1 MKRAIVLG
9 GVSPHI
15 ALIKNLKERGYE
27 VILVDY
33 YENPPAK
40 PYADEHIQESTLDR
54 ELIVKIAKER
64 KADLIITTCVDHANV
79 IMTYAAEQLDLPH
92 PYSYETALN
101 VTDKGRMK
109 KIMKEN
115 GVSTS
120 DFVILNDKKQL
131 DEMEFEYPVV
141 LKPVDNNGSK
151 GVKKIDSK
159 EELYASYD
167 ASERYSKTGQV
178 IIEGFNEGSEIQI
191 DCYAYEDCAEVL
203 MVRKKLK
210 MPIAKGMAMQSFGS
224 LIPPTLSEKAKQ
236 KVQEIAD
243 GIAKAFKLSYMPFFI
258 QAIVKNDDIKVIEFS
273 PRLGGGLSYKLI
285 HMVSGFNLLD
295 AAIDAYFRTPR
306 TIDTNRKPKIYAT
319 QIVYAKHG
327 VFDHVEGFDELL
339 DEQMI
344 ETVDFMVTKGDTF
357 GTEMDSKNR
366 CAAYIVCADTK
377 EEVIAKINQIN
388 QRIDI
393 KDPEGNS
400 LLVKMQLDMSEF
412 DQL

>member
-27 VILVDY
+27 VVLVDY

-40 PYADEHIQESTLDR
+40 PYADEHIQESTLNRDA
-54 ELIVKIAKER
+54 IIAIAKER

-109 KIMKEN
+109 RIMKEN
-115 GVSTS
+115 DVPTS
-120 DFVILNDKKQL
+120 DFMILSDKSQL
-131 DEMEFEYPVV
+131 DGLQLTFPMVI
-141 LKPVDNNGSK
+141 KPVDNNGSK
-151 GVKKIDSK
+151 GVKKVDSM
-159 EELYASYD
+159 EELYDSYD
-167 ASERYSKTGQV
+167 ASAKYSKTDEV

-191 DCYAYEDCAEVL
+191 DCYAYADSAEVL

-210 MPIAKGMAMQSFGS
+210 MPISKGMAMQSFGS
-224 LIPPTLSEKAKQ
+224 IIPPTLSEKAQ
-236 KVQEIAD
+236 AEVQRIAD
-243 GIAKAFKLSYMPFFI
+243 GIAKAFNLQYMPFFI

-306 TIDTNRKPKIYAT
+306 TIDTNRKPKVYAT

-327 VFDHVEGFDELL
+327 EFDHVEGFDALL
-339 DEQMI
+339 AENMI
-344 ETVDFMVTKGDTF
+344 ETVDFMVAKGDVF
-357 GTEMDSKNR
+357 GTEMESKNR

-377 EEVIAKINQIN
+377 EEVVAKINEIN

-393 KDPEGNS
+393 KDPQGNS
-400 LLVKMQLDMSEF
+400 LLVKMQLTMSEF